1 MSLRLV
7 VISVLHGSMLG
18 ERIETALKN
27 LLEKDGP
34 LQTYKRTV
42 LSSIT

>member
-1 MSLRLV
+1 MSLILV

-34 LQTYKRTV
+34 QTYKRTV

>member
-1 MSLRLV
+1 MRVRLV
-7 VISVLHGSMLG
+7 VISKLHGSMR

-27 LLEKDGP
+27 LLEKDGT

-42 LSSIT
+42 LSSII